1 MKNPVEYI
9 EETIELSERPFHNEC
24 EDEFDQEVP
33 TNTNSKMAK
42 LRA

>member
-9 EETIELSERPFHNEC
+9 EETVEFSERPFQEC

-33 TNTNSKMAK
+33 KKENSKMAH